1 MKSLSRVQLFAIPW
15 TVVYKAPLSLEF
27 PRQEYWNGL
36 PFPSP
41 GDLPNSGVEPGSPA
55 LQTDTLPSEPPG
67 KPYTA
72 KETKNKQK
80 AIYGMRVIFANNVTD
95 RLISKICKQLMQ
107 LDFKKPNNPIK
118 KWAEDLNRH
127 FSKEDGQIANRHMKK
142 ILSIANN

>member
-1 MKSLSRVQLFAIPW
+1 MTPW
-15 TVVYKAPLSLEF
+15 TVAHQAPLFMGF

-41 GDLPNSGVEPGSPA
+41 GDLPNSGIEPRSPA
-55 LQTDTLPSEPPG
+55 LQTDTLPSEAPG

-107 LDFKKPNNPIK
+107 LDLKNQTTQ
-118 KWAEDLNRH
+118 
-127 FSKEDGQIANRHMKK
+127 SKNGQK
-142 ILSIANN
+142 I